1 VVKGNGGNT
10 LYVEFREKGRK
21 ITNKQARKQA
31 KVVGTK
37 IQVYLDLC
45 VILENSNHQ
54 YDVH

>member
-10 LYVEFREKGRK
+10 LYVKFREKGRK

-45 VILENSNHQ
+45 VNFGQFQPLI
-54 YDVH
+54 